1 MAVKPE
7 SPKEGFAVA
16 IGSQTVSASELQ
28 GKRIRRHYIFH
39 GRVQHCGFRMT
50 SWKFAKEQHITGWV
64 FNRTDGCVE
73 MEAQGEPGRLWLFKS
88 SIMGLQVLI
97 TEIEE
102 TELPVRTDEEW
113 YLILRK

>member
-16 IGSQTVSASELQ
+16 IGSKTVNEAELQ
-28 GKRIRRHYIFH
+28 RQRVRRHYIFH